1 MHSRGNADFGIP
13 LLDLI
18 STDRHIR
25 QTDSCGSHG
34 GSHFMYLY
42 KENNQYF
49 VQNSKDDRYGRQIIS
64 ETIYYEY
71 MRPEW
76 KEAKRQSRE
85 KICRDG
91 KGKRCHGDCSTCPH
105 KPNGKP
111 LSLESFE
118 EVGLLPASSFS
129 IEEYVIHKELHQAL
143 NSALNS
149 LEDQEKDIIWLY
161 FYEGN
166 TEAVISKIL
175 GCSQKTVNNRKRSI
189 IEKLQ
194 ELLKDYR

>member
-1 MHSRGNADFGIP
+1 MPKIGIP

-49 VQNSKDDRYGRQIIS
+49 VQNSKDNREERQIIS
-64 ETIYYEY
+64 EAVYYEY
-71 MRPEW
+71 MRFEW

-91 KGKRCHGDCSTCPH
+91 KGNRCKGDCSTCPH
-105 KPNGKP
+105 KPSGKP
-111 LSLESFE
+111 LSVESLQ
-118 EVGLLPASSFS
+118 EVSLLPASSFS
-129 IEEYVIHKELHQAL
+129 VEEYVIHKELFQAL
-143 NSALNS
+143 NSAVSS
-149 LEDQEKDIIWLY
+149 LENQEKDIIWLY

-166 TEAVISKIL
+166 TEAAIGKIL
-175 GCSQKTVNNRKRSI
+175 GCSQKTVNNKKRSI

>member
-1 MHSRGNADFGIP
+1 
-13 LLDLI
+13 
-18 STDRHIR
+18 
-25 QTDSCGSHG
+25 
-34 GSHFMYLY
+34 MYLY

-111 LSLESFE
+111 LSVECLEDD
-118 EVGLLPASSFS
+118 GILLSSSFS
-129 IEEYVIHKELHQAL
+129 VEEYVINKELFQAL
-143 NSALNS
+143 NTAVNS
-149 LEDQEKDIIWLY
+149 LDEEEKDIIWLY
-161 FYEGN
+161 FYEN
-166 TEAVISKIL
+166 HTEEIVGEIL
-175 GCSQKTVNNRKRSI
+175 GFCQKTINNRKRCI
-189 IEKLQ
+189 IKKLKK
-194 ELLKDYR
+194 LLKDYR